1 MVARKTVIMPEI
13 LKQSE
18 SNEDLGSEG
27 NSPRSSANP
36 SPTMDLITKH
46 PLQNQWTLWYYKC
59 DRSKNWEDNQRI
71 VSQKNLNHVILY
83 IISSFVN
90 PSSPF

>member
-71 VSQKNLNHVILY
+71 VSGKKMNSVIL
-83 IISSFVN
+83 
-90 PSSPF
+90 